1 MEQFDLKGRAV
12 LLTGASSGIGRATAV
27 ALAQRGA
34 RLAVVART
42 DSALHALADEIAAA
56 GGARPAV
63 VPADLAVRGAAADAA
78 ARAIGA
84 LGDVDVLVNNAG
96 GGVGGS
102 QWAVADGDPAREAF
116 EVNLWSPLAL
126 IGQIVPR
133 MRERGTGVVVNVTSA
148 IQTATW
154 PCFGTYA
161 ATKAALALTTETL
174 RLELDGSGVRVV
186 EVVPGP
192 VATAVQGETRL
203 IPGIDR
209 LLKPLGLGT
218 PARAAQL
225 IVDAIECGRGRVVYP
240 RAATVGLALPGV
252 GRRRARRLVH
262 RHFTTLPDD
271 EREAILSLNVR
282 SGSAGDDIARA
293 ARAEWQQSNSVGAE
307 PRPWSD

>member
-1 MEQFDLKGRAV
+1 VEKFDLRDRTV

-27 ALAQRGA
+27 ALAGRGA
-34 RLAVVART
+34 RLAIVART
-42 DSALHALADEIAAA
+42 DTALHALADEIVAA
-56 GGARPAV
+56 GGSRPTV
-63 VPADLAVRGAAADAA
+63 VPADLSVRGAAADAA
-78 ARAIGA
+78 ARAVEA
-84 LGDVDVLVNNAG
+84 LGDVDALVNNAG

-126 IGQIVPR
+126 IGQVVPR
-133 MRERGTGVVVNVTSA
+133 MRARGTGVVVNVTSA
-148 IQTATW
+148 AQTATW

-192 VATAVQGETRL
+192 VATAVQAETRL

-218 PARAAQL
+218 PARAAEL
-225 IVDAIECGRGRVVYP
+225 IVDAIERGRDRVVYP
-240 RAATVGLALPGV
+240 RAATVGLVLPGV
-252 GRRRARRLVH
+252 SRRRARRLVH
-262 RHFTTLPDD
+262 RHFTTLPASD
-271 EREAILSLNVR
+271 REAILSLNVR
-282 SGSAGDDIARA
+282 SGSAGDDNTRA
-293 ARAEWQQSNSVGAE
+293 ARAEWQQGNAAG
-307 PRPWSD
+307 